1 MGGCQVARAWLRAQ
15 SAPMITHLTSHTGA
29 EVVGVDLTEPVDDAL
44 RDRLNRAFVEH
55 SVLVFRDQHL
65 SPHQLLSA
73 VQLFGEVFPQHNT
86 RFALPECPQIH
97 YISNQ
102 DFFPDGKRYI
112 PGEGYHTDH
121 SNAAEPPKATV
132 LHAVQLP
139 DHGGDTQFVNMHR
152 AYETLPAATKVR
164 IGDLRAVHVYQSR
177 HSERKLM
184 GLSDAAR
191 QKVPDAVIHPL
202 VRTHPESGRKSIYLN
217 PIRTEGIV
225 GMEEREALTLLD
237 ELLAHATQPQCE
249 YRHRWR
255 QGDLVMWD
263 NRCLLH
269 KANGDY
275 DMGQVRYLYRIML
288 KGDVPA

>member
-1 MGGCQVARAWLRAQ
+1 
-15 SAPMITHLTSHTGA
+15 MINSLSPHTGA
-29 EVVGVDLTEPVDDAL
+29 EVSGVDLTQPIDVEQRERL
-44 RDRLNRAFVEH
+44 RRAFVEH

-65 SPHQLLSA
+65 SPHQLLNA
-73 VQLFGEVFPQHNT
+73 VLLFGEVFPQHNT
-86 RFALPECPQIH
+86 RFALPECPDIH

-102 DFFPDGKRYI
+102 DFYTDGRRYI

-139 DHGGDTQFVNMHR
+139 DHGGDTQFVNMYR
-152 AYETLPAATKVR
+152 AYDDLSAAMRQR
-164 IGDLRAVHVYQSR
+164 IDWLRAVHVYQSR

-184 GLSDAAR
+184 ALSDAAR
-191 QKVPDAVIHPL
+191 QKVPDAVAHPL
-202 VRTHPESGRKSIYLN
+202 VRTHPESGRKAIYLN

-225 GMEEREALTLLD
+225 GMEEAEALSLLD
-237 ELLAHATQPQCE
+237 ELLTHATQPQYE
-249 YRHRWR
+249 YRHQWHR
-255 QGDLVMWD
+255 GDMVMWD

-275 DMGQVRYLYRIML
+275 DMDQVRYLYRVML

>member
-1 MGGCQVARAWLRAQ
+1 
-15 SAPMITHLTSHTGA
+15 MITPLSSHTGA
-29 EVVGVDLTEPVDDAL
+29 EVTGVDLTQPVDAAL
-44 RDRLNRAFVEH
+44 REHLNRAFVEH

-65 SPHQLLSA
+65 SPPQLLAA

-97 YISNQ
+97 TISNQ
-102 DFFPDGKRYI
+102 DFYPDGKRYI

-139 DHGGDTQFVNMHR
+139 DHGGDTQFVNMQR
-152 AYETLPAATKVR
+152 AYEDLPAATRLR
-164 IGDLRAVHVYQSR
+164 IDGLRAMHVYQSR

-184 GLSDAAR
+184 ALSDAAR
-191 QKVPDAVIHPL
+191 QKVPDAVLHPL
-202 VRTHPESGRKSIYLN
+202 VRTHPESGRKAIYLN
-217 PIRTEGIV
+217 PIRIEGIE
-225 GMEEREALTLLD
+225 GMAEAEALSLLD
-237 ELLAHATQPQCE
+237 QLLAHATQPRYE

-255 QGDLVMWD
+255 PGDMVMWD

-275 DMGQVRYLYRIML
+275 DMAQTRYLYRVML
-288 KGDVPA
+288 EGDVPR

>member
-1 MGGCQVARAWLRAQ
+1 
-15 SAPMITHLTSHTGA
+15 MITHLTSHTGA
-29 EVVGVDLTEPVDDAL
+29 EVVGVDLTEPVDGAL

-65 SPHQLLSA
+65 SPHRLLSA

-164 IGDLRAVHVYQSR
+164 IGGLRAVHVYQSR
-177 HSERKLM
+177 YSERKLM

-288 KGDVPA
+288 KGDVPT

>member
-1 MGGCQVARAWLRAQ
+1 
-15 SAPMITHLTSHTGA
+15 MINSLSPHTGA
-29 EVVGVDLTEPVDDAL
+29 EVSGVDLTQPIDVEQRERL
-44 RDRLNRAFVEH
+44 RRAFVEH

-65 SPHQLLSA
+65 SPHQLLNA
-73 VQLFGEVFPQHNT
+73 VLLFGEVFPQHNT
-86 RFALPECPQIH
+86 RFALPECPDIH

-102 DFFPDGKRYI
+102 DFYTDGRRYI

-139 DHGGDTQFVNMHR
+139 DHGGDTQFVNMYR
-152 AYETLPAATKVR
+152 AYDDLSAAIRQR
-164 IGDLRAVHVYQSR
+164 IDGLRAVHVYQSR

-184 GLSDAAR
+184 ALSDAAR
-191 QKVPDAVIHPL
+191 QKVPDAVAHPL
-202 VRTHPESGRKSIYLN
+202 VRTHPESGRKAIYLN

-225 GMEEREALTLLD
+225 GMEEAEALSLLD
-237 ELLAHATQPQCE
+237 ELLTHATQPQYE
-249 YRHRWR
+249 YRHQWHR
-255 QGDLVMWD
+255 GDMVMWD

-275 DMGQVRYLYRIML
+275 DMDQVRYLYRVML

>member
-1 MGGCQVARAWLRAQ
+1 
-15 SAPMITHLTSHTGA
+15 MITPLTSHTGA
-29 EVVGVDLTEPVDDAL
+29 EVVGVDLAERQDATVC
-44 RDRLNRAFVEH
+44 DELNRAFVEH

-65 SPHQLLSA
+65 SPQNLLQA
-73 VQLFGEVFPQHNT
+73 VRWFGEVFPQHNT
-86 RFALPECPQIH
+86 RFALPDCGEIH

-102 DFFPDGKRYI
+102 DFFPDGRRYI

-139 DHGGDTQFVNMHR
+139 EEGGDTQFVNMQR
-152 AYETLPAATKVR
+152 AYEDLTPAMKAR
-164 IGDLRAVHVYQSR
+164 IGGLRAVHVYQSR

-191 QKVPDAVIHPL
+191 EKVPDAVVHPL
-202 VRTHPESGRKSIYLN
+202 VRTHPENGRKSLYLN
-217 PIRTEGIV
+217 PIRIEGII
-225 GMEEREALTLLD
+225 GIDEHEALALLD
-237 ELLAHATQPQCE
+237 ELLAHATQARYE

-255 QGDLVMWD
+255 AGDMVMWD

-275 DMGQVRYLYRIML
+275 DMQQVRYLYRVML
-288 KGDVPA
+288 KGDVPI

>member
-1 MGGCQVARAWLRAQ
+1 
-15 SAPMITHLTSHTGA
+15 MITPLSSHTGA
-29 EVVGVDLTEPVDDAL
+29 EVTGVDLTQPVDAAL
-44 RDRLNRAFVEH
+44 REHLNRAFVEH

-65 SPHQLLSA
+65 SPPQLLAA

-97 YISNQ
+97 TISNQ
-102 DFFPDGKRYI
+102 DFYPDGKRYI

-139 DHGGDTQFVNMHR
+139 DHGGDTQFVNMQR
-152 AYETLPAATKVR
+152 AYEDLPAATRLR
-164 IGDLRAVHVYQSR
+164 IDGLRAMHVYQSR

-184 GLSDAAR
+184 ALSDAAR
-191 QKVPDAVIHPL
+191 QKVPDAVLHPL
-202 VRTHPESGRKSIYLN
+202 VRTHPESGRKAIYLN
-217 PIRTEGIV
+217 PIRIEGIE
-225 GMEEREALTLLD
+225 GMAEAEALSLLD
-237 ELLAHATQPQCE
+237 QLLAHATQPRYE

-255 QGDLVMWD
+255 PGDMVMWD

-288 KGDVPA
+288 KGDAPA

>member
-1 MGGCQVARAWLRAQ
+1 
-15 SAPMITHLTSHTGA
+15 MITRLTSHTGA
-29 EVVGVDLTEPVDDAL
+29 EVVGVDLAKPVDEAL
-44 RDRLNRAFVEH
+44 RDQLNRAFVEH

-65 SPHQLLSA
+65 SPHHLLNA

-139 DHGGDTQFVNMHR
+139 KHGGDTEYFNMHQ
-152 AYETLPAATKVR
+152 AYEGLPPATKAQ

-184 GLSDAAR
+184 GLGDAAQ
-191 QKVPDAVIHPL
+191 QKVPDAVAHPL
-202 VRTHPESGRKSIYLN
+202 VRTHPESGRKAIYLN
-217 PIRTEGIV
+217 PIRTEGIA

-237 ELLAHATQPQCE
+237 ELLAHATQPQHE

-275 DMGQVRYLYRIML
+275 DMRQVRYLYRIML
-288 KGDVPA
+288 KGDVPT